1 MYMKPFMKYATLKP
15 CLMIGFENYVHLHQR
30 NSKAPSPPG
39 GNSTEGG
46 VGGVHK
52 KIIKEQI

>member
-1 MYMKPFMKYATLKP
+1 
-15 CLMIGFENYVHLHQR
+15 MIGFENYVHLHQR

-52 KIIKEQI
+52 KIIKEQIWTETDTSNKLKEY